1 MTRRITETHTIMKRL
16 FLSLGLVVLAAVTVA
31 CSATAAQ
38 PPASSGP
45 VDPNAPVI
53 VAQGN
58 AFASTTVDV
67 TADKAFALTLDNKDS
82 APHNVAI
89 FTDSSASTPI
99 SVGEIVSSTK
109 ATQQVPALAPG
120 SYFFRCDVHHEMTG
134 TINAE

>member
-1 MTRRITETHTIMKRL
+1 MKRL
-16 FLSLGLVVLAAVTVA
+16 ILSLGLVVLAAVTVA
-31 CSATAAQ
+31 CSGGAAQ

-58 AFASTTVDV
+58 AFSPTTLDV
-67 TADKAFALTLDNKDS
+67 TADKAFSLTLDNKDS

-89 FTDSSASTPI
+89 YTDSSASTSI
-99 SVGEIVSSTK
+99 SVGEIVSNTK
-109 ATQQVPALAPG
+109 ATQQVPALKPG

-134 TINAE
+134 TINAK